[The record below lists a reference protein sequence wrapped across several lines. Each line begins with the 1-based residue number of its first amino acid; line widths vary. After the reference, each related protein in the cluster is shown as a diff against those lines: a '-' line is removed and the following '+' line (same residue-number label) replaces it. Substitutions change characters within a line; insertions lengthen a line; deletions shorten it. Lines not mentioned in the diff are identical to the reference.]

1 MRPTF
6 MLGRILGVRVG
17 VHWSLL
23 VVFVLIAVGL
33 GQGRLP
39 RSHPGYPAPLYWT
52 AGLVTAVVFF
62 ASLLAH
68 ELAHSVVARRNG
80 VEVDDIVLWLLGGA
94 ARLKGEARTPGAELR
109 IAAVGPATSLVLGG
123 VFTLA
128 AWLLHLASAPGLLVE
143 SVLWLGVINVLL
155 AVFNTIPAAPLDGG
169 RLLRAFLW
177 WRTKDRLRATTMATT
192 AGRVFG
198 WFLTLL
204 GLFLVLRGDVTD
216 GLWLV
221 LLGWFLVAAA
231 TVEGRQAQ
239 LRGTLAGIPVRNAM
253 TMDPVTVPDDLAV
266 GVFLS
271 GAPQQYRHSAYPVI
285 HGVRP
290 VGLVT
295 LDRARRVPANRRDL
309 TALGDIMLPLDQ
321 VTTTAPDDPLADL
334 LPRMAPGPDHRV
346 LVLEGSAL
354 VGIVSAS
361 DINRMVNWLTT
372 SLPRA
377 RGR

>member
-23 VVFVLIAVGL
+23 VVFVLIALGL
-33 GQGRLP
+33 GQRLP
-39 RSHPGYPAPLYWT
+39 DSHPGYPRPVYWA
-52 AGLVTAVVFF
+52 AGLATAVVFF
-62 ASLLAH
+62 CSLLAH

-80 VEVDDIVLWLLGGA
+80 VDVDDIVLWLLGGA
-94 ARLKGEARTPGAELR
+94 ARLKGEAQTPGAELR
-109 IAAVGPATSLVLGG
+109 IAAVGPATSLALGG
-123 VFTLA
+123 VFTLV
-128 AWLLHLASAPGLLVE
+128 AWLLHLASASGLLVE

-155 AVFNTIPAAPLDGG
+155 AVFNAVPAAPLDGG
-169 RLLRAFLW
+169 RLLQAFLW
-177 WRTKDRLRATTMATT
+177 WRTKDRLRATTMATA

-204 GLFLVLRGDVTD
+204 GLVLVLRGNVSQ

-239 LRGTLAGIPVRNAM
+239 LRATLAGIPVRNAM
-253 TMDPVTVPDDLAV
+253 TADPVTVPHDLAV
-266 GVFLS
+266 GVFLT
-271 GAPQQYRHSAYPVI
+271 GTMNRYRHSAYPVTD
-285 HGVRP
+285 GAET

-295 LDRARRVPANRRDL
+295 LDRARRVRADRRNH

-321 VTTTAPDDPLADL
+321 VTTAAPDDPLADL
-334 LPRMAPGPDHRV
+334 LPRVAPGPDNRV
-346 LVLEGSAL
+346 LVLDGGTL

-361 DINRMVNWLTT
+361 DISRTLNWLTT
-372 SLPRA
+372 TFPRA